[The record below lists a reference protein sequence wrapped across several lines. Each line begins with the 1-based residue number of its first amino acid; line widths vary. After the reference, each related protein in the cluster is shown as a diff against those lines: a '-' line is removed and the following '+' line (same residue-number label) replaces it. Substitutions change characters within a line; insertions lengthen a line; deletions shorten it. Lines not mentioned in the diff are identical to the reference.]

1 MMWKYENEM
10 IGIYQL
16 TKLSALVS
24 LWHKKQTSIHS
35 VKLNRKVFIFLI
47 SYFLLLIYPDL
58 KCQTYSLQQCIHKAL
73 ETNPELKM
81 LRLNTKTTELQHRQ
95 SKWNLLPSVNV
106 GSGVNYNIGYSI
118 NPLDYTF
125 DERNSF
131 SGNINLSSQLTLF
144 QGFQQLKTIQKA
156 EIDHRAVDFQIQ
168 SLENTIKINI
178 IGLYLQAI
186 LEYESFKIQKK
197 QVEAS
202 QFLLTKKREAAENG
216 LVAKNTFREQ
226 QLQLEIDQANLSNQL
241 FRFENSQSRLKLT
254 LQIPPSFD
262 FSVDT
267 NYTPSEIEDFYHSH
281 QLDFKKFDNNP
292 DVQLEQMRLA
302 SAEKQ
307 LEINKGSLLPTLT
320 FGYAFG
326 SNFINTASTITEQRT
341 INNPVIGFVNDSSKA
356 LVRSVSSQSVAVSES
371 AIPIFT
377 QLGNNKQHQFQL
389 NIQWQIFGKGQ
400 RRTNVKL
407 AELQTKQQEYRVK
420 LTEQKIKENYFQAFS
435 NVLAAKKR
443 HETSLKVL
451 NAQRERYQM
460 AKEKYELNLID
471 FFEFATYQNQLL
483 NAELE
488 VSRAKLD
495 WNFNREI
502 VRLYK

>member
-118 NPLDYTF
+118 NPLNYSF
-125 DERNSF
+125 EERNAF
-131 SGNINLSSQLTLF
+131 SGNINLSSQVTLF

-156 EIDHRAVDFQIQ
+156 EIDHQAVDYQIQ

-202 QFLLTKKREAAENG
+202 KFLLTKKKEAADNG
-216 LVAKNTFREQ
+216 LVAKNTYREQ
-226 QLQLEIDQANLSNQL
+226 QLQLDIDQANLSNQL

-254 LQIPPSFD
+254 LQIPPTFD
-262 FSVDT
+262 FSIDT
-267 NYTPSEIEDFYHSH
+267 SYTPSEIEDFYHSH

-292 DVQLEQMRLA
+292 DVQLEYIRLA

-389 NIQWQIFGKGQ
+389 NLQWQIFGKGQ

-435 NVLAAKKR
+435 NVLAANKR

-451 NAQRERYQM
+451 NAQKERYQM
-460 AKEKYELNLID
+460 AKEKYELSLID

-488 VSRAKLD
+488 VSRAKLE
-495 WNFNREI
+495 WNFNGEI

>member
-1 MMWKYENEM
+1 M
-10 IGIYQL
+10 
-16 TKLSALVS
+16 
-24 LWHKKQTSIHS
+24 
-35 VKLNRKVFIFLI
+35 
-47 SYFLLLIYPDL
+47 
-58 KCQTYSLQQCIHKAL
+58 
-73 ETNPELKM
+73 
-81 LRLNTKTTELQHRQ
+81 
-95 SKWNLLPSVNV
+95 
-106 GSGVNYNIGYSI
+106 
-118 NPLDYTF
+118 
-125 DERNSF
+125 
-131 SGNINLSSQLTLF
+131 
-144 QGFQQLKTIQKA
+144 
-156 EIDHRAVDFQIQ
+156 
-168 SLENTIKINI
+168 
-178 IGLYLQAI
+178 
-186 LEYESFKIQKK
+186 
-197 QVEAS
+197 EAS
-202 QFLLTKKREAAENG
+202 KFLLTKKKEAADNG
-216 LVAKNTFREQ
+216 LVAKNTYREQ
-226 QLQLEIDQANLSNQL
+226 QLQLDIDQANLSNQL

-254 LQIPPSFD
+254 LQIPPTFD
-262 FSVDT
+262 FSIDT
-267 NYTPSEIEDFYHSH
+267 SYTPSEIEDFYHSH

-292 DVQLEQMRLA
+292 DVQLEYIRLA

-371 AIPIFT
+371 TIPLFT

-389 NIQWQIFGKGQ
+389 NLQWQIFGKGQ

-451 NAQRERYQM
+451 NAQKERYQM
-460 AKEKYELNLID
+460 AKEKYELNLLD
-471 FFEFATYQNQLL
+471 FFEFATYQNQLF
-483 NAELE
+483 NAELD
-488 VSRAKLD
+488 VSRAKLE

-502 VRLYK
+502 LNLY